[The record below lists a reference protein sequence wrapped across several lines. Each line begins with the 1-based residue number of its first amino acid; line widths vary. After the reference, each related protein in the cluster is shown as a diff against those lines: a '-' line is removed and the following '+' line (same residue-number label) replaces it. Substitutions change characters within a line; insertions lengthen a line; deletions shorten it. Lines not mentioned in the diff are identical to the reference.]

1 MKVGIPKEALVGERR
16 AAAAPDTVSKLV
28 KMGFEVTVERGLG
41 LEARF
46 GDEAYV
52 KAGATLTDRAG
63 AWSADIVLK
72 IHPPRELE
80 DVSELD
86 LLAEGATLIC
96 MVYPGQ
102 NLGIVEAVAAKKGSL
117 IALEQIPRTT
127 VAQKMDVLSSMANIA
142 GYRAIVEATN
152 VFGSFMGG
160 QITAAGSTKPAKVLI
175 IGAGVAG
182 LAALGA
188 AKALGAEVRAFDTR
202 AAARTDV
209 ESLGGR
215 FLEVDFK
222 EDGEGQGGYAKL
234 MSPAF
239 IAAEMALFRKQAAEV
254 DIIVTTA
261 LVPGRKAPLLLPE
274 DVVSALRPGS
284 VVVDLAASQGGNCAL
299 TVPGQVVERAG
310 VTYIGYTDLTS
321 RLPGHASQFFGSNL
335 AHLLKHMGGGQGFK
349 FNLDDENVRP
359 AVLVHAGQPLP
370 KVAPPVVAA
379 PKPPSESAATN
390 PHKGELPKPG
400 ERGPLGGAVA
410 LIAGLV
416 SLLGVA
422 FFAPADFLQHLTVFV
437 LACFVG
443 WQVIWNVSPAL
454 HTPLMSVTNAISGII
469 VVGGMLQLGADWTS
483 PSALLG
489 ALAVLLAS
497 INIAGGFAVTQRMLR
512 MFHRGGGSDA

>member
-1 MKVGIPKEALVGERR
+1 MKVGIPKEVLAGERR
-16 AAAAPDTVSKLV
+16 AAAAPDTVQKLA
-28 KMGFEVTVERGLG
+28 KMGFEVLVERGLG

-46 GDEAYV
+46 TDDAYARVGASICSRAEAW
-52 KAGATLTDRAG
+52 G
-63 AWSADIVLK
+63 ADIVLK
-72 IHPPRELE
+72 INPPREVE
-80 DVSELD
+80 GGHELD
-86 LLAEGATLIC
+86 LMREGALLVC

-102 NLGIVEAVAAKKGSL
+102 NPGVVEAVAAKKGSL

-142 GYRAIVEATN
+142 GYRAIIEAAN

-160 QITAAGSTKPAKVLI
+160 QITAAGSTKPAKVLV

-202 AAARTDV
+202 AATRLEV
-209 ESLGGR
+209 ESLGGK

-222 EDGEGQGGYAKL
+222 EEGEGQGGYAKV

-239 IAAEMALFRKQAAEV
+239 IEAEMALFRKQAAEV

-261 LVPGRKAPLLLPE
+261 LVPGRRAPTLLPE
-274 DVVSALRPGS
+274 DVVSHMRPGS

-299 TVPGQVVERAG
+299 TVPGEVVERNG

-335 AHLLKHMGGGQGFK
+335 AHLLKHMGGARAFAV
-349 FNLDDENVRP
+349 NLDDENVRP
-359 AVLVHAGQPLP
+359 AVLVHAGQALP
-370 KVAPPVVAA
+370 KVAPPVLAA
-379 PKPPSESAATN
+379 PKLPSQTAPVSAH
-390 PHKGELPKPG
+390 PGELPKPG
-400 ERGPLGGAVA
+400 QRRALGAAEV
-410 LIAGLV
+410 LV
-416 SLLGVA
+416 IGIVGLLGLA
-422 FFAPADFLQHLTVFV
+422 WFAPSEFLQHLTVFV

-443 WQVIWNVSPAL
+443 WQVIWNVTPAL

-469 VVGGMLQLGADWTS
+469 IVGGMLQLGADWKS